1 VKQSCD
7 ILEMPLYRVNSAF
20 TPNKALTEDE
30 KQKLVNDQLNKVRRI
45 YLQLLNKKKTED
57 EIELD
62 RDFLNAKEE
71 LTRLRERF
79 GLVETYNQSNNNRR
93 SRKSRKSRKNR
104 NRNTRKH

>member
-20 TPNKALTEDE
+20 TPNKALTDDE

-45 YLQLLNKKKTED
+45 FLQLLNKKKTED
-57 EIELD
+57 EIESD
-62 RDFLNAKEE
+62 IDFLNAKEE

-93 SRKSRKSRKNR
+93 SRKNRKNRTNR

>member
-1 VKQSCD
+1 MKQSCD

-20 TPNKALTEDE
+20 TPNKALTDDE

-45 YLQLLNKKKTED
+45 FLQLLNKKKTED
-57 EIELD
+57 EIESD
-62 RDFLNAKEE
+62 IDFLNAKEE

-93 SRKSRKSRKNR
+93 SRKNRKNRTNR